1 MAKIII
7 VDDLAR
13 YGFDEYERMLCQMPH
28 FAKRGEEFR
37 PYIEKLF
44 KHGTILAI
52 DEGGKLMGFMAFYA
66 NDQEGKV
73 AYWSSLAVD
82 PSLKGQGWGLRLL
95 NCARAMSAE
104 AGMKVARGTVVK
116 TNAGPLAMYRWFGFE
131 ITESPTDPLRYNLEV
146 KLTPPRL
153 SIVCLAYNAAPY
165 IRAAIDGF
173 LMQKTNFPVE
183 ILVHDDASTDGTADI
198 IREYAESYPGTV
210 RAVLQKEN
218 QLSKGVMVSSEF
230 LWPLIRGEYVA
241 VCEGDDYW
249 TDMHKLQKQVDWL
262 DAHPES
268 SICFH
273 PVVVH
278 FEDGSRKDSI
288 YPSDKDCPGGYTFGE
303 LLRHNFIQTNSV
315 VFRWKLKGR
324 EGDVPTDIAPRDWF
338 TNLLHAEK
346 GPIGFISEAMGVYR
360 RHPGGVWWNSADAP
374 DAFYLRNGFR
384 HLAFYKAVK
393 NRFGYD
399 NPCAVDLAAN
409 TIAAELRAG
418 HVDRA
423 AETLKAYPDYACKA
437 LGVIA
442 ERDRLERE
450 LARSRRRLKRVIWA
464 AAIAVALVLLAL
476 FA

>member
-1 MAKIII
+1 M
-7 VDDLAR
+7 
-13 YGFDEYERMLCQMPH
+13 
-28 FAKRGEEFR
+28 
-37 PYIEKLF
+37 
-44 KHGTILAI
+44 
-52 DEGGKLMGFMAFYA
+52 
-66 NDQEGKV
+66 
-73 AYWSSLAVD
+73 
-82 PSLKGQGWGLRLL
+82 
-95 NCARAMSAE
+95 
-104 AGMKVARGTVVK
+104 
-116 TNAGPLAMYRWFGFE
+116 
-131 ITESPTDPLRYNLEV
+131 
-146 KLTPPRL
+146 
-153 SIVCLAYNAAPY
+153 
-165 IRAAIDGF
+165 
-173 LMQKTNFPVE
+173 
-183 ILVHDDASTDGTADI
+183 
-198 IREYAESYPGTV
+198 
-210 RAVLQKEN
+210 
-218 QLSKGVMVSSEF
+218 
-230 LWPLIRGEYVA
+230 
-241 VCEGDDYW
+241 CEGDDYW
-249 TDMHKLQKQVDWL
+249 TDPLKLQKQVDWL

-346 GPIGFISEAMGVYR
+346 GPIGFVPEAMGVYR
-360 RHPGGVWWNSADAP
+360 RHPAGVWWNSADAP

-423 AETLKAYPDYACKA
+423 VETLKAYPDYACKA